1 MKLVKR
7 CLGLVCIM
15 ILGVPALSGAF
26 DIQLTQ
32 EQMKE
37 ANEYGGKYKGKDIF
51 DSPVVK
57 LACFGEYP
65 KGGGGLIMSKYIK
78 IAVSSAMKAM
88 KDQSLTSED
97 LKEMTESVTFNV
109 VVSVP
114 EEGIQSPEDVQ
125 IILKQGM
132 NVILAEKNAFGMK
145 YKDKRQGIIGAFRY
159 DKINPGANTAI
170 VVKTKKSEETYKI
183 DFSDVK

>member
-57 LACFGEYP
+57 P
-65 KGGGGLIMSKYIK
+65 GLFWRISQRWRR
-78 IAVSSAMKAM
+78 A
-88 KDQSLTSED
+88 DHE
-97 LKEMTESVTFNV
+97 
-109 VVSVP
+109 
-114 EEGIQSPEDVQ
+114 Q
-125 IILKQGM
+125 I
-132 NVILAEKNAFGMK
+132 
-145 YKDKRQGIIGAFRY
+145 Y
-159 DKINPGANTAI
+159 
-170 VVKTKKSEETYKI
+170 
-183 DFSDVK
+183 